1 MSNDKRVL
9 IIVAI
14 IGAAGAIIAA
24 YIGIIP
30 YLTQEPQ
37 LVTIQGKVTDENKM
51 PVVGVTVGI
60 DGLSDITG
68 DEGKYCIRDVPAG
81 IKAISVEKN
90 RKEVYK
96 RVFELEDGKEIRI
109 FDISLTLQTHT
120 ATPTVTETNAT
131 TPSHTPPIM
140 TLTPALTPTLAAT
153 KTVTELPAT
162 TPTPASPTMTPT
174 PTQAPKEQDANGT
187 DLWHMDQEGLHGVW
201 D

>member
-96 RVFELEDGKEIRI
+96 SAFKLEEGKEIRI

-120 ATPTVTETNAT
+120 ATPTVTE
-131 TPSHTPPIM
+131 
-140 TLTPALTPTLAAT
+140 
-153 KTVTELPAT
+153 LPAST
-162 TPTPASPTMTPT
+162 STPASPTMTPT
-174 PTQAPKEQDANGT
+174 PTQAPKEQDTNGT
-187 DLWHMDQEGLHGVW
+187 DLWHIDQEGLHGVW